1 MAANGRKPEE
11 YHPDRGRGGCRDER
25 PARRPGGAAAVR
37 YAPDVTRSAVAV
49 LVAALVGLPA
59 CKGAPP
65 SPAAAPAA
73 AAPAAPGTPAAWPHR
88 LDAPAATGDHGMVVS
103 DQALATEVG
112 LAVLKDGGN
121 AVDAAVATA
130 FALAVVLPSA
140 GNIGGGGF
148 MVASVKGERYA
159 LDFRE
164 TAPASASRDMYLDAK
179 GETGDRSVTGHLA
192 AGVPGSVAGL
202 YAAHQKL
209 GSKPWASLVEPA
221 IRLADEGWDVDTYAE
236 QVIASE
242 ADRLKRYP
250 ASAALYTPGG
260 TPLKSG
266 AHVKNPDLAAT
277 LRRIADRGRDG
288 FYTGPTASLI
298 VAEMARGK
306 GKITA
311 KDLAGYQPKWR
322 TPVAFKYRNH
332 DVISMPPPSSGGITL
347 ALIAQQLEAYDLKS
361 LGWHTAPAV
370 HLMAESMRRAF
381 AVRNSALGD
390 PDFIQVDQPA
400 LLAPSFSAEL
410 RRTIVTDHATPSSE
424 VKGLP
429 APAEHR
435 QTTHFS
441 VADADGNAVALTTT
455 INGWYG
461 SAVTVTGAGFLLN
474 NEMDDFAAKPGTPN
488 MYGLVQGEAN
498 AIRPGKRMLS
508 AMTPSIVFG
517 TDGKAE
523 LITGA
528 SGGPF
533 IITTVFQAISN
544 YLDYGLDAS
553 AIMQAPRMHHQH
565 LPDSLLL
572 ETAGFDASVL
582 ATLRG
587 FGHTV
592 RDVADVDGGSIS
604 ATIQRR
610 DGKWIGQS
618 DPRITGLAKGY

>member
-1 MAANGRKPEE
+1 M
-11 YHPDRGRGGCRDER
+11 
-25 PARRPGGAAAVR
+25 ARRSEAFPGN
-37 YAPDVTRSAVAV
+37 
-49 LVAALVGLPA
+49 
-59 CKGAPP
+59 
-65 SPAAAPAA
+65 
-73 AAPAAPGTPAAWPHR
+73 APGAFFVDRSCIDCGTCYTFAPETFA
-88 LDAPAATGDHGMVVS
+88 DAGDHSVVAR
-103 DQALATEVG
+103 QPV
-112 LAVLKDGGN
+112 
-121 AVDAAVATA
+121 
-130 FALAVVLPSA
+130 
-140 GNIGGGGF
+140 
-148 MVASVKGERYA
+148 
-159 LDFRE
+159 
-164 TAPASASRDMYLDAK
+164 
-179 GETGDRSVTGHLA
+179 
-192 AGVPGSVAGL
+192 
-202 YAAHQKL
+202 
-209 GSKPWASLVEPA
+209 
-221 IRLADEGWDVDTYAE
+221 
-236 QVIASE
+236 SE

-250 ASAALYTPGG
+250 ASAALYTPAG

-266 AHVKNPDLAAT
+266 AHLKNPELAAT

-288 FYTGPTASLI
+288 FYTGQTASLI

-347 ALIAQQLEAYDLKS
+347 ALIAQQLEAYDLKA

-400 LLAPSFSAEL
+400 LVAPSFSAEL
-410 RRTIVTDHATPSSE
+410 RKSIVTDHATPSSE

-429 APAEHR
+429 APPEHR

-441 VADADGNAVALTTT
+441 VADAEGNAVALTTT

-498 AIRPGKRMLS
+498 AIEPGKRMLS

-553 AIMQAPRMHHQH
+553 ALMQAPRMHHQH
-565 LPDSLLL
+565 LPDSLFL
-572 ETAGFDASVL
+572 ETEGFDASVL
-582 ATLRG
+582 AALRG
-587 FGHTV
+587 YGHTV
-592 RDVADVDGGSIS
+592 RDVADVGW
-604 ATIQRR
+604 ATAEELYTGRYKGKRAIFVNGCFWHGHDCKRGARMPKSNADYWSKKIARNRARDARTLAELADIGWRALVVWECELRDEASLTDRLRR
-610 DGKWIGQS
+610 FVLG
-618 DPRITGLAKGY
+618 A

>member
-1 MAANGRKPEE
+1 MRLACFCLLLIQFFACDVIW
-11 YHPDRGRGGCRDER
+11 HPWTIENPTACRSEGSQCPTGTSCD
-25 PARRPGGAAAVR
+25 PAVNMCLP
-37 YAPDVTRSAVAV
+37 VTA
-49 LVAALVGLPA
+49 
-59 CKGAPP
+59 
-65 SPAAAPAA
+65 
-73 AAPAAPGTPAAWPHR
+73 R
-88 LDAPAATGDHGMVVS
+88 LDAVTPA
-103 DQALATEVG
+103 
-112 LAVLKDGGN
+112 
-121 AVDAAVATA
+121 
-130 FALAVVLPSA
+130 F
-140 GNIGGGGF
+140 
-148 MVASVKGERYA
+148 
-159 LDFRE
+159 
-164 TAPASASRDMYLDAK
+164 
-179 GETGDRSVTGHLA
+179 
-192 AGVPGSVAGL
+192 
-202 YAAHQKL
+202 
-209 GSKPWASLVEPA
+209 
-221 IRLADEGWDVDTYAE
+221 
-236 QVIASE
+236 
-242 ADRLKRYP
+242 
-250 ASAALYTPGG
+250 
-260 TPLKSG
+260 
-266 AHVKNPDLAAT
+266 
-277 LRRIADRGRDG
+277 
-288 FYTGPTASLI
+288 GPTA
-298 VAEMARGK
+298 
-306 GKITA
+306 
-311 KDLAGYQPKWR
+311 
-322 TPVAFKYRNH
+322 
-332 DVISMPPPSSGGITL
+332 GGITL

-553 AIMQAPRMHHQH
+553 ALMQAPRMHHQH

-582 ATLRG
+582 TTLRG

-610 DGKWIGQS
+610 GGTWMARARAFWDRPKGSMNSSSRISPGCGLGRRSSSVMVVDNSDVMRPHGIG
-618 DPRITGLAKGY
+618 